1 MEGSIPHPRIGSNG
15 RVSDPPLRQQ
25 NSIRCNLLLLYIVF
39 IYFKIASLRYE
50 IAGLI
55 DSFDSYGHVSARRAT
70 TWAFI
75 GEHSFSFDMDC
86 ALRTK
91 TIELRVASGGF
102 LQVICIIIYC
112 FGLWIRGGYQ
122 VSDLGLAVSLLEK
135 CHDTASAASLRCD
148 TGEMK
153 QNVYMAFDSC
163 ISSIWHLLRRVDCCF
178 LGF

>member
-1 MEGSIPHPRIGSNG
+1 MEGSQIPHPRIGSNG

-25 NSIRCNLLLLYIVF
+25 NSIRCNLLLLYIIF

-112 FGLWIRGGYQ
+112 LVSVCGYEAVIKFPIWDSQFLSWRSAMIRLQRRLYDVIQERWSKMYIWPSILVLVPFDTSYDGWI
-122 VSDLGLAVSLLEK
+122 
-135 CHDTASAASLRCD
+135 AA
-148 TGEMK
+148 
-153 QNVYMAFDSC
+153 F
-163 ISSIWHLLRRVDCCF
+163 
-178 LGF
+178 